1 MALRQRLRSL
11 IWRVPVEQEVHEELA
26 HHVELRTQELIDRGV
41 DPIEARAEARRRLQD
56 GRIEAELTRIG
67 RRRNDSWARK
77 EWVDELKQ
85 DVAFA
90 LRQCRTH
97 PGFTLAAVLTLAI
110 GIGATT
116 AIFSVVHTVV
126 LKPYAFADPDR
137 VLLTFSTWR
146 GNRGSWSVG
155 NFNYFDQRLTTT
167 THFAAAAGINL
178 NLAEG
183 DQPERIVGR
192 RVTHDFFPLFGIQP
206 AYGRVFTPDEDQP
219 GRTNV
224 VVLSHRLWQRRF
236 NGDRTIVGRAI
247 RMNGESYDVIGI
259 MPPAYDEVGDT
270 AEAFIPIG
278 FTPAQ
283 LAMFDEFYLDAYARM
298 KPDVAVAQVNDEF
311 ARVAQSLAA
320 DQPDMN
326 RERSAGVTLW
336 SQFLVGDYRLRLFLL
351 LAVVGLVLLIACGN
365 VANLLLARLAARSR
379 ELAIRAAIGAGRGR
393 IVRQVLTESLVLT
406 TIGGAAGLILA
417 WWALPIL
424 IRLAPEGVPRLT
436 TTALNGTVLIAAVA
450 LVFTS
455 ALVVGLLPAWQVGRR
470 TSFTED
476 LGDGKGALS
485 GAMKPWMRQTLIGA
499 QAALVMVVLAAAAL
513 LVRSSINLQQEPIG
527 FDYRGV
533 LTARIA
539 LPAAQ
544 YGSPDAARAAYR
556 QVLERVQ
563 ASPGVRVTALDSQ
576 APLTPGGGSNG
587 LVPEGETERDLIQS
601 QSHFVTPQYFAV
613 VNTPFRAGRAFT
625 EADTRQSEFVMI
637 INETLARAAFGS
649 ESAIGKRISCCEGGP
664 GKPHWKTVVG
674 VVADVKSRGPAQP
687 ARPEFY
693 LPLMQIPDV
702 AWGWTGRSLVIMT
715 RGDDVAAMTSAIRGA
730 VRALDRTLPVFRI
743 WTLDEGLSRIMAQAR
758 FNTLLMT
765 LLAATGLILAALGIY
780 SVIAWLVAQRTRE
793 IGVRMALGASARD
806 VIGIMSAH
814 GLKPVVA
821 GLTIGLIGALA
832 TTRFLQNQLFEV
844 GPRDPL
850 TLAATAFLL
859 LIVGGAAAAIPA
871 WRATTIDPSTALRD

>member
-11 IWRVPVEQEVHEELA
+11 IWRVPVDQEVHEELT
-26 HHVELRTQELIDRGV
+26 HHVELRTRELIERGV
-41 DPIEARAEARRRLQD
+41 DPIDARAEARRRLQD
-56 GRIEAELTRIG
+56 GRVEAELARIG
-67 RRRNDSWARK
+67 RQRNDAWARR
-77 EWVDELKQ
+77 EWLDELKQ
-85 DVAFA
+85 DIAFA
-90 LRQCRTH
+90 LRQSRTH

-116 AIFSVVHTVV
+116 AIFSVVHAVV
-126 LKPYAFADPDR
+126 LKPYAFEDPDR
-137 VLLTFSTWR
+137 VLLAFSTWR

-155 NFNYFDQRLTTT
+155 NFTYFDQRLTTT
-167 THFAAAAGINL
+167 SHFAAAVNVSL

-206 AYGRVFTPDEDQP
+206 AYGRLFTREEDQP

-236 NGDRTIVGRAI
+236 NGDRTIVGRSI

-259 MPPAYDEVGDT
+259 MPPAYDEVGDIS
-270 AEAFIPIG
+270 EAFIPIG

-283 LAMFDEFYLDAYARM
+283 LAMYDEFYLDAYARM
-298 KPDVAVAQVNDEF
+298 KPDVTMAQVNDEF
-311 ARVAQSLAA
+311 SRVAQGLAT
-320 DQPDMN
+320 DHPELN

-336 SQFLVGDYRLRLFLL
+336 TQNLVGDYRLRLLLL

-406 TIGGAAGLILA
+406 TFGGVAGLILA
-417 WWALPIL
+417 WWGLPIL

-436 TTALNGTVLIAAVA
+436 TTALNAPVLMAAVA
-450 LVFTS
+450 LVFSS

-499 QAALVMVVLAAAAL
+499 QAALVMVVLAGAAL

-544 YGSPDAARAAYR
+544 YGTAEASRAAYR

-563 ASPGVRVTALDSQ
+563 ASHGVQVAALDSQ

-587 LVPEGETERDLIQS
+587 LIAEGKGEDHILSI
-601 QSHFVTPQYFAV
+601 SHFVTPQYFSV
-613 VNTPFRAGRAFT
+613 VNTPFRAGRPFT

-649 ESAIGKRISCCEGGP
+649 ENAIGKRISCCEGSP

-674 VVADVKSRGPAQP
+674 VVADVKARGPAQP

-715 RGDDVAAMTSAIRGA
+715 RGDDVAAMTAAIRGA
-730 VRALDRTLPVFRI
+730 VRAVDSTLPVFRI

-806 VIGIMSAH
+806 VIRIMSAH
-814 GLKPVVA
+814 GLKPVV
-821 GLTIGLIGALA
+821 IGLSIGLLGALA
-832 TTRFLQNQLFEV
+832 TTRLLQNQLFEV
-844 GPRDPL
+844 GPRDPV
-850 TLAATAFLL
+850 TLGATALL
-859 LIVGGAAAAIPA
+859 LLVVGGAAAAIPA
-871 WRATTIDPSTALRD
+871 WRATTIDPSTALRE